1 MKITQILLFCI
12 QSSPLSET
20 SSLSPPYLS
29 LLPSK
34 PLYST
39 VTGQASHSLQLA
51 FCLSSQI
58 PKITLLAPLSPIP
71 VITEDHT
78 HVSYPPQSLSWGH
91 RGSVPFSSEVSL
103 NFLCIYF
110 TGKSLLYFIIINMYF
125 LPPLLDFQLFENL
138 ENILFSL
145 CSP

>member
-1 MKITQILLFCI
+1 MKIIQILLFCI
-12 QSSPLSET
+12 QSSLHSES

-39 VTGQASHSLQLA
+39 VTRQASHSLQLV
-51 FCLSSQI
+51 FCLSLQM
-58 PKITLLAPLSPIP
+58 PKITLLASISPIP

-78 HVSYPPQSLSWGH
+78 HMLYPPQSLSWGH
-91 RGSVPFSSEVSL
+91 WGSMPFSSEVLL

-110 TGKSLLYFIIINMYF
+110 TGKSLFYFIIINVYF

-145 CSP
+145 CPP